1 MVLEDAVQR
10 SGEKLLQRI
19 REQSEPE
26 IRGFIG
32 ELLTAAARER
42 AAALDE
48 ARQHADADR
57 ERAVRDKAASVRA
70 EAQRTLATAL
80 DEARQHADAD
90 RERAVRDET
99 ASVRAEAQR
108 TLATALAAAR
118 DEAERVLAQRVG
130 EVQAETERTLAALAE
145 LEETLAAAP
154 KSEEV
159 LGRVVDGVRRL
170 DQASS
175 LTDVLNALAE
185 VAGSEAQRAGVVIV
199 EGERIRGWRFV
210 GFEPALLPAGQ
221 VELAIG
227 DAGIVGEAAQSAAS
241 RSVVAGAEPGVGGS
255 VPAFMTLPSGANAV
269 AVPVMVGGDVSAI
282 VYGDDGGG
290 EPPAGWRESLEILAR
305 HAGHCLEGLTAARLV
320 QLARLDA
327 AGGLGAD
334 APAPAL
340 EEPRRRPGMKA
351 P

>member
-10 SGEKLLQRI
+10 SGEKLLRRL

-42 AAALDE
+42 AAALE
-48 ARQHADADR
+48 QARQHADADR
-57 ERAVRDKAASVRA
+57 EKAVRTEAETVRA
-70 EAQRTLATAL
+70 EAQQML
-80 DEARQHADAD
+80 E
-90 RERAVRDET
+90 
-99 ASVRAEAQR
+99 
-108 TLATALAAAR
+108 TALAAAR
-118 DEAERVLAQRVG
+118 DEAERVLARRVG

-145 LEETLAAAP
+145 LEETVAAAP

-185 VAGSEAQRAGVVIV
+185 VAGGEAQRAGVVIV

-210 GFEPALLPAGQ
+210 GFEPALPPAGQ
-221 VELAIG
+221 VDLALG
-227 DAGIVGEAAQSAAS
+227 EAGIVGEAAQSAAS
-241 RSVVAGAEPGVGGS
+241 KSFVAGAEPGAGGA

-269 AVPVMVGGDVSAI
+269 AVPVMVGGDVGAI

-290 EPPAGWRESLEILAR
+290 EPAAGWRESIEILAR

-327 AGGLGAD
+327 AGGLEAGVPALALENRGD
-334 APAPAL
+334 APGDGAPTAGNG
-340 EEPRRRPGMKA
+340 PA
-351 P
+351 

>member
-10 SGEKLLQRI
+10 SGEKLLRRL

-42 AAALDE
+42 ATALDE
-48 ARQHADADR
+48 VRRHADADR
-57 ERAVRDKAASVRA
+57 EKAVRDEVAHARA
-70 EAQRTLATAL
+70 EAQRTL
-80 DEARQHADAD
+80 EA
-90 RERAVRDET
+90 AVE
-99 ASVRAEAQR
+99 
-108 TLATALAAAR
+108 AAR
-118 DEAERVLAQRVG
+118 DEAERVLAKRVG

-145 LEETLAAAP
+145 LEETVASAP
-154 KSEEV
+154 KPEEV

-175 LTDVLNALAE
+175 LTDALNVLAE
-185 VAGSEAQRAGVVIV
+185 VAGGEAQRAGVVIV

-210 GFEPALLPAGQ
+210 GFEPALPPAGQ
-221 VELAIG
+221 VDVALG
-227 DAGIVGEAAQSAAS
+227 DAGIVGEAARSAMS
-241 RSVVAGAEPGVGGS
+241 KSFVAGAEPGADGA
-255 VPAFMTLPSGANAV
+255 VPAFMTLPSGAKAV

-290 EPPAGWRESLEILAR
+290 AAPAAGWRESIEILAR
-305 HAGHCLEGLTAARLV
+305 HAGHCLEGLTAARMV

-327 AGGLGAD
+327 AGGATAD
-334 APAPAL
+334 LPGLPFSG
-340 EEPRRRPGMKA
+340 PDDRPGEA
-351 P
+351 ALGPGDGSA

>member
-10 SGEKLLQRI
+10 SGEKLLRRI

-48 ARQHADADR
+48 ARR
-57 ERAVRDKAASVRA
+57 
-70 EAQRTLATAL
+70 
-80 DEARQHADAD
+80 HADAD
-90 RERAVRDET
+90 RERAVRDEV
-99 ASVRAEAQR
+99 ADARAEAR
-108 TLATALAAAR
+108 RAMDEALAAAR
-118 DEAERVLAQRVG
+118 EEADRVLAERVG
-130 EVQAETERTLAALAE
+130 EVRAEADRTLGTLAE
-145 LEETLAAAP
+145 LEAALAAAP
-154 KSEEV
+154 TPEEV

-175 LTDVLNALAE
+175 LTGVLNALAE
-185 VAGSEAQRAGVVIV
+185 VAAGAARRAGVVIV

-210 GFEPALLPAGQ
+210 GFEPALTSAQQ
-221 VELAIG
+221 VDLALV

-241 RSVVAGAEPGVGGS
+241 RSVEAGADAGSGGG

-269 AVPVMVGGDVSAI
+269 AVPVMVGGDVGAI

-290 EPPAGWRESLEILAR
+290 EPAAGWRESIEILAR
-305 HAGHCLEGLTAARLV
+305 HAGHCLEGLTAARLA

-327 AGGLGAD
+327 AGGVG
-334 APAPAL
+334 PGAPAL
-340 EEPRRRPGMKA
+340 AVENPADDPGRA
-351 P
+351 ALAAGDGPA